1 MKTIYYLTVEQVI
14 VLHDSILAEFGG
26 LAGIR
31 DRGLLESALDAPQVN
46 IYGQEMYRTL
56 SEKGAVYVYHL
67 IKNHPFQD
75 GNKRTAYASLALFY
89 EINGLVIKEHERNK
103 IEEIC
108 LLVANGAMSKEDLIT
123 EFKYKMSQYT
133 YEDISPSFR
142 P

>member
-14 VLHDSILAEFGG
+14 ELHDSILAAFGG

-31 DRGLLESALDAPQVN
+31 DRGLLESALEAPQVN
-46 IYGQEMYRTL
+46 LYGQEMYQTL

-89 EINGLVIKEHERNK
+89 EFNGLVIKEHERNK

-108 LLVANGAMSKEDLIT
+108 LHVAEGRLSKEGLIA

-133 YEDISPSFR
+133 YEDISPSLR